1 MLRQVVCPYVRATP
15 SLQGTQLYLLAKV
28 IIFHQFSTFLCL
40 LFEGQ
45 HSPKWTETM
54 VLFRIECFGHYEKLR
69 HPVLAPL
76 STIHFCIFPDTI
88 VISHKL
94 LIFPFSVMFNSLFL
108 TINTKRNSILLITN
122 VINNYFLFHTIRYH

>member
-45 HSPKWTETM
+45 HLVHQNAFLLADKHRARVRQDYSIEIPIHRDVSHHSIGTM
-54 VLFRIECFGHYEKLR
+54 NDTVGKCF
-69 HPVLAPL
+69 
-76 STIHFCIFPDTI
+76 
-88 VISHKL
+88 SHRGMSCSSVYAVHL
-94 LIFPFSVMFNSLFL
+94 LIQTEVRYPFTLWIL
-108 TINTKRNSILLITN
+108 HLIINTL
-122 VINNYFLFHTIRYH
+122 